1 MYKID
6 ILFLDKEFEHD
17 IYELIRAFYPGSEIT
32 SSYDERKEGC
42 DLYFRIEKQDE
53 SCMIRYE
60 DHENKGVTSAE
71 FVEGQSSDA
80 LVSCSASEDADAKEQ
95 AHAIRK
101 ERKDIVTGTVQ
112 VIGQPDGQNPSMGK
126 PDRDPSGEAGNGTY

>member
-71 FVEGQSSDA
+71 FVEGQSSVPLF
-80 LVSCSASEDADAKEQ
+80 LVRRQKMLM
-95 AHAIRK
+95 RK
-101 ERKDIVTGTVQ
+101 NRHMQSVKNART
-112 VIGQPDGQNPSMGK
+112 S
-126 PDRDPSGEAGNGTY
+126 

>member
-71 FVEGQSSDA
+71 FVEGTQGHR
-80 LVSCSASEDADAKEQ
+80 E
-95 AHAIRK
+95 
-101 ERKDIVTGTVQ
+101 TGTVQ
-112 VIGQPDGQNPSMGK
+112 VIGQPDRQNPSMGK